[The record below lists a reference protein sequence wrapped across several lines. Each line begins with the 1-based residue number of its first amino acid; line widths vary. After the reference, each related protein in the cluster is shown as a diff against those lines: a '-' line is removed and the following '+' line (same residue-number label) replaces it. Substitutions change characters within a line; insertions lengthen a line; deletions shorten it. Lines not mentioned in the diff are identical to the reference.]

1 MYASLIIKNQKLYK
15 QAVYTALRD
24 YCEKRFETANKVNEA
39 VKKLNK
45 SSKARCLLELK
56 TYAVES

>member
-1 MYASLIIKNQKLYK
+1 MIKNQKLYK
-15 QAVYTALRD
+15 QAVYTALKD

-45 SSKARCLLELK
+45 S
-56 TYAVES
+56 